1 VARMTDEPWANAPL
15 DIRLVVADMDGTLL
29 DGEGNIPESFWPM
42 LRRMH
47 DRGIVFAPASGRQ
60 YATLAHLFDRAIDGM
75 VIISEN
81 GAFVVRDGV
90 ELFSEVLDRQVIES
104 LVLRLRSLVG
114 LDFGVVL
121 SGKRSAYVERSD
133 PRFMA
138 EALKYHVALEIVD
151 DLLLVDD
158 DIVKVA
164 IIDFDDA
171 ETSTAPHLAQF
182 RETHQVVISGAHAI
196 DVIAAN
202 VNKGEALERLQ
213 RQLGIT
219 RDQTVVFGDYLNDI
233 EMLDAAGLSFA
244 MADAHPEVLKH
255 ARYRAPS
262 NRDHGVVDILDRLI
276 PA

>member
-1 VARMTDEPWANAPL
+1 MTDEPWAPGPL

-29 DGEGNIPESFWPM
+29 DGEGNIPDTFWPM
-42 LRRMH
+42 LERMH

-60 YATLAHLFDRAIDGM
+60 YATLASLFERAIDGM
-75 VIISEN
+75 VVISEN
-81 GAFVVRDGV
+81 GAFVARDGE
-90 ELFSEVLDRQVIES
+90 ELFSEVLDRDLLRRLAQ
-104 LVLRLRSLVG
+104 RLRSLQ
-114 LDFGVVL
+114 DHDIGVVF

-133 PRFMA
+133 ARFMD
-138 EALKYHVALEIVD
+138 EAMKYHAELAVVN

-164 IIDFDDA
+164 IFDFDDA
-171 ETSTAPHLAQF
+171 ETSTAPHLADF
-182 RETHQVVISGAHAI
+182 RETHQVVISGAHWI
-196 DVIAAN
+196 DVISSSI
-202 VNKGEALERLQ
+202 NKGVALERLQ

-219 RDQTVVFGDYLNDI
+219 REQTVAFGDYLNDI

-244 MADAHPEVLKH
+244 MQDAHPDVLEH

-276 PA
+276 PAES

>member
-1 VARMTDEPWANAPL
+1 MTDEPWADRPL

-29 DGEGNIPESFWPM
+29 DGEGNIPDTFWPM
-42 LRRMH
+42 LERMH

-60 YATLAHLFDRAIDGM
+60 YATLASLFERAIDGM
-75 VIISEN
+75 VVISEN
-81 GAFVVRDGV
+81 GAFVARDGE
-90 ELFSEVLDRQVIES
+90 ELFSEVLDRDLLRRLAQ
-104 LVLRLRSLVG
+104 RLRSLQ
-114 LDFGVVL
+114 DHDIGVVF

-133 PRFMA
+133 ARFLD
-138 EALKYHVALEIVD
+138 EAMKYHAELAVVD

-164 IIDFDDA
+164 IFDFDDA
-171 ETSTAPHLAQF
+171 ETSTAPHLADF
-182 RETHQVVISGAHAI
+182 RETHQVVISGEHWI
-196 DVIAAN
+196 DVISRSI
-202 VNKGEALERLQ
+202 NKGVALERLQ

-219 RDQTVVFGDYLNDI
+219 REQTVAFGDYLNDI

-244 MADAHPEVLKH
+244 MQDAHPEVLRH

-276 PA
+276 PVEG

>member
-1 VARMTDEPWANAPL
+1 MTDEPWPAGPL

-29 DGEGNIPESFWPM
+29 DGEGNIPDTFWPM
-42 LRRMH
+42 LERMH

-60 YATLAHLFDRAIDGM
+60 YATLAQLFERVIDGM
-75 VIISEN
+75 VFISEN
-81 GAFVVRDGV
+81 GAFVARDGV
-90 ELFSEVLDRQVIES
+90 ELFSEVLDRDLLGRLAQ
-104 LVLRLRSLVG
+104 RLRSLQDHD
-114 LDFGVVL
+114 LGVVF

-133 PRFMA
+133 ARFLD
-138 EALKYHVALEIVD
+138 EAMKYHAELAVVD

-164 IIDFDDA
+164 IFDFDDA
-171 ETSTAPHLAQF
+171 ETSTAPHLVDF
-182 RETHQVVISGAHAI
+182 RETHQVVISGEHWI
-196 DVIAAN
+196 DVISRTI
-202 VNKGEALERLQ
+202 NKGVALQRLQ

-219 RDQTVVFGDYLNDI
+219 RDQTVAFGDYLNDI

-244 MADAHPEVLKH
+244 MQDAHPEVLKH

-276 PA
+276 PPGE